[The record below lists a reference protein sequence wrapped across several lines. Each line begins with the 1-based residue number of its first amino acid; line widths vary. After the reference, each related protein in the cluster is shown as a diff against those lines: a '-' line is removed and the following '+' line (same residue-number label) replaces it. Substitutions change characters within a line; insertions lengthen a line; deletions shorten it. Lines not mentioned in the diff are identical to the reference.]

1 MGMALDDNVRMLVDK
16 ANFAHLATIMDDG
29 SPQVAPVWIGRE
41 GDLLLIGTGEGTL
54 KARNTR
60 RDPRVGLSVV
70 DFEDPYTEVQ
80 IRGRVVERRPD
91 EDFRIMDMISEKY
104 TGKPFPFR
112 NPQGRVTLVIEVERA
127 RYTKLPFQ
135 HTPK

>member
-1 MGMALDDNVRMLVDK
+1 MGIALDDNVRMLVDK
-16 ANFAHLATIMDDG
+16 ANFAHLATIMADG

-41 GDLLLIGTGEGTL
+41 GERLLIGTGEGTL
-54 KARNTR
+54 KARNTH
-60 RDPRVGLSVV
+60 RDPRIGLSVL

-80 IRGRVVERRPD
+80 IRGRVVEHRPD

-112 NPQGRVTLVIEVERA
+112 NPQGRLALVIEVERA
-127 RYTKLPFQ
+127 RYTNLPFK
-135 HTPK
+135 HTPR